1 MKAGVDDVSPST
13 SAQAVFTALAGRTR
27 ATRPQLAAD
36 CGLSKPTVSA
46 AVSELEDIE
55 LVEHIGAA
63 HGAIGRS
70 AAIYRLGPAAGYA
83 LAVDRGSTQVSFR
96 AVALDGRPLDE
107 GHTDMPPRAR
117 TMLRAALR
125 RRSRSG
131 PLRAIV
137 VAVPEVVTPTGQAGD
152 PDVDERVR
160 AAVDSLGLPTTATV
174 STENNVNCAAIAEL
188 REGVADGRNTFAY
201 LQVGVGIGA
210 GIVINGQLLRGM
222 NGAAGE
228 LARLAYPWTDDRAAG
243 HEALEGRLG
252 SAGLLRRARARWST
266 SDGPPPPDAV
276 ALFALAGQGHPVAAM
291 LVHEHAVEVGKLA
304 ASLAAVLDPGL
315 VVLGGG
321 VGANPLLTKGVV
333 EMLAELSWPTDVV
346 VSRLGDHA
354 TVLGAAQLAREHA
367 VRDALVAR

>member
-1 MKAGVDDVSPST
+1 
-13 SAQAVFTALAGRTR
+13 
-27 ATRPQLAAD
+27 LAAD

-46 AVSELEDIE
+46 AVSELEEIE
-55 LVEHIGAA
+55 LIERNGAA
-63 HGAIGRS
+63 HGSIGRS
-70 AAIYRLGPAAGYA
+70 AALYRLGPAAGYA

-107 GHTDMPPRAR
+107 GHTDTPPQARSMIRA
-117 TMLRAALR
+117 TLR
-125 RRSRSG
+125 RRTRSG
-131 PLRAIV
+131 PLRAVV
-137 VAVPEVVTPTGQAGD
+137 VAVPDVVTPTGRVGD
-152 PDVDERVR
+152 PVVDSRVR
-160 AAVDSLGLPTTATV
+160 AAVEGLGLPKGAVV

-188 REGVADGRNTFAY
+188 RDGAAGGRDTFVY

-210 GIVINGQLLRGM
+210 GVVVNGQLLHGA

-252 SAGLLRRARARWST
+252 SHGLLVRARSRWST
-266 SDGPPPPDAV
+266 SDGPPPRDAV
-276 ALFALAGQGHPVAAM
+276 ALFALAGRGHPVAAA
-291 LVHEHAVEVGKLA
+291 LVHEHSVEVGKLA

-333 EMLAELSWPTDVV
+333 DTLAELSWPTDVV

-367 VRDALVAR
+367 VRGAVVAR